1 MNKFMSK
8 DRTISRIE
16 IKELEKK
23 ISSVQTNSKNNP
35 TLFIKNNTNT
45 VVFNDIVNIC
55 FQDKYNNTVEVSH
68 LQSGSYIYTA
78 LYTIKVFI
86 NINLNYLWINQRPPR
101 YSFIIKQNN
110 NIVTDM
116 ILGVYDYPNKVN
128 TISEKVILDIKCND
142 IITIYLKKNIENE
155 SDFITINTN
164 SFISFEKI
172 I

>member
-1 MNKFMSK
+1 MNKFMSTM
-8 DRTISRIE
+8 RTVSRYE
-16 IKELEKK
+16 VDKLHEK
-23 ISSVQTNSKNNP
+23 ISYVGTASKGHP
-35 TLFIKNNTNT
+35 TIFIKNSTNT
-45 VVFNDIVNIC
+45 IVFNDIVNIC
-55 FQDKYNNTVEVSH
+55 FQDKYNNTVEISH
-68 LQSGSYIYTA
+68 LPSGSYIYTA
-78 LYTIKVFI
+78 LHSIKVFI

-110 NIVTDM
+110 EIITDM

-128 TISEKVILDIKCND
+128 TISEKVIIDIKSND